1 MDEERQKKMRLMKI
15 GVILAMILILV
26 FWFFNFRNVWNLDLN
41 NSRSVADNQNDWQ
54 QVRNSFSQ
62 SINDLQNRL
71 NQIGAVQKKA
81 ENEANRAFIA
91 DLIKNTAALAASTA
105 SSTITATS
113 TNLASSTLNVT
124 ASTSSSSAAT
134 IKIVKPKTKK

>member
-1 MDEERQKKMRLMKI
+1 MDEERQKKMRLMKV
-15 GVILAMILILV
+15 GVIMAMILILV

-54 QVRNSFSQ
+54 QVRSSFSQ

-71 NQIGAVQKKA
+71 NQIGAVQQKA
-81 ENEANRAFIA
+81 ESEANRVFIA
-91 DLIKNTAALAASTA
+91 DLIKNTAALASSTA
-105 SSTITATS
+105 SSTITATT